1 MTPLIT
7 GEVGLD
13 GVPDAFAELAHPDKH
28 CKILVTPSL
37 GGATA
42 GRLRALYGA
51 DRTRDAERTGR
62 GCLGCGRWKPTR
74 GQGRGHHRWRQR
86 HWPGHGAAVPRRGA
100 AVVVGDLN
108 ADVAKDLIAE
118 AGEPERL
125 AFVRT
130 DVATEHDVEALIGAA
145 VERFG
150 RLDVVFNNAGS
161 GGAFGPLTEI
171 SVDHWDRTFAILT
184 RGVFL
189 GIKHGAR
196 AMIAQGT
203 GGSIINTASIA
214 GLVGGSGPQAY
225 SAAKAAVVNLTLQR
239 RRRAGAAPDP
249 CQLDLPRRDLHAPRR
264 RRHRDQ
270 MVEMVAALQPWPDHG
285 DGSDIA
291 GAALWLAGDDSG
303 FVTGEAIRVDG
314 GIVAAGTRANS
325 GVDPHGAWQRYTGF
339 APGTTGESAERRRLA
354 TP

>member
-1 MTPLIT
+1 MGSPLEGKVAVIT
-7 GEVGLD
+7 G
-13 GVPDAFAELAHPDKH
+13 GVSGIGRATTLRFLAE
-28 CKILVTPSL
+28 
-37 GGATA
+37 GAS
-42 GRLRALYGA
+42 
-51 DRTRDAERTGR
+51 
-62 GCLGCGRWKPTR
+62 
-74 GQGRGHHRWRQR
+74 
-86 HWPGHGAAVPRRGA
+86 
-100 AVVVGDLN
+100 VVVGDLN
-108 ADVAKDLIAE
+108 ADVAQELIAE
-118 AGEPERL
+118 AGAPEEL
-125 AFVRT
+125 SFIRT
-130 DVATEHDVEALIGAA
+130 DVAEEHDVEALIGAA
-145 VERFG
+145 TERYG

-171 SVDHWDRTFAILT
+171 SVEHWDRTFAILT

-225 SAAKAAVVNLTLQR
+225 SAAKAAVVNLTLNAAVELAPHR
-239 RRRAGAAPDP
+239 IRVNSICPGVIFTPLAAGN
-249 CQLDLPRRDLHAPRR
+249 REE
-264 RRHRDQ
+264 Q
-270 MVEMVAALQPWPDHG
+270 MAEMVAALQPWPDHG
-285 DGSDIA
+285 AGADIA
-291 GAALWLAGDDSG
+291 GAALWLAGDDSR

-339 APGTTGESAERRRLA
+339 APGTTGESPERRRLA